1 MTTWQSQYIPE
12 GDSADPEGWYV
23 RTEWDTADE
32 VRMVLGVHSE
42 EEAVRVAE
50 YLNAIEPSCSCEYP
64 YPPEIWRGHH
74 PTCELEHFGYPTR
87 KGPAPVDADKV
98 WQEARDQVEKELG
111 RRG

>member
-12 GDSADPEGWYV
+12 GDPMDREGWYV

-50 YLNAIEPSCSCEYP
+50 YLNAAETDAHEWREYTAPAIWDLPHKYRNNGGDP
-64 YPPEIWRGHH
+64 YDDPNGWPCR
-74 PTCELEHFGYPTR
+74 TCGKRQDDDLHEL
-87 KGPAPVDADKV
+87 
-98 WQEARDQVEKELG
+98 
-111 RRG
+111 